1 MHSFDAWFDAHP
13 PRYGQT
19 HRNVA
24 FFAWTAARKCQ
35 GGLVTDICRAYE
47 QGKAGTYAAYP
58 LGSIEHN
65 AYKHGVSVAADARKA
80 MLEQQLGGDTA
91 AEAMNN
97 ETNGNDHS

>member
-1 MHSFDAWFDAHP
+1 MHSFDAWFDAHQ

-24 FFAWTAARKCQ
+24 FFAWTAARKSQ
-35 GGLVTDICRAYE
+35 GGLVIDICRAYE

-65 AYKHGVSVAADARKA
+65 AYKHGVSVAADARNA
-80 MLEQQLGGDTA
+80 TVEQQWGGDTA
-91 AEAMNN
+91 AIAKA
-97 ETNGNDHS
+97 TGSKP